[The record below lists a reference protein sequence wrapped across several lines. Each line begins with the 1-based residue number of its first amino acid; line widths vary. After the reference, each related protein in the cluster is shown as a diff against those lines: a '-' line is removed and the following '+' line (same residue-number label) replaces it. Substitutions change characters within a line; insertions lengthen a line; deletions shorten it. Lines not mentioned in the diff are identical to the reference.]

1 MLKFAL
7 YNYTPQRRLRK
18 ASFEEQDLSRR
29 ILLFKDGRKTATTW
43 AANMMAQ
50 SLRLI
55 DLSDTIIICVPASCQ
70 HTYTRRFKRFTKTLC
85 EKCNAING
93 FDYVHIVGKRDK
105 RHIASTDSVLSNI
118 LIDND
123 KLSGQKVLVI
133 DDIVTTGQTAECFI
147 KMVENAGANVRMTC
161 FLAKTKERYRYS

>member
-1 MLKFAL
+1 MLKIAL

-50 SLRLI
+50 SLRLM

-85 EKCNAING
+85 EN
-93 FDYVHIVGKRDK
+93 VTPSM
-105 RHIASTDSVLSNI
+105 ASTTFMSSASATRNISPVRKTYCQISLS
-118 LIDND
+118 
-123 KLSGQKVLVI
+123 
-133 DDIVTTGQTAECFI
+133 TAI
-147 KMVENAGANVRMTC
+147 SSADRK
-161 FLAKTKERYRYS
+161 SW